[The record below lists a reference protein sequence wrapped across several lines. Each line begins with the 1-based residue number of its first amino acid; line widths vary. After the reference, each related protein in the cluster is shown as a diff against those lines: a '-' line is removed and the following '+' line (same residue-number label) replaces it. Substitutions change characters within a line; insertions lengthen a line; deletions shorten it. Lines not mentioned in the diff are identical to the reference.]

1 MKKVKAEEAPM
12 EEKDKNKV
20 VHTVRISGLFNSPP
34 NDKEIYQAMKEFQR
48 IQRFL
53 RWMPLLFITIIGVV
67 FYIVMKLFELNFSG
81 FIIIIV
87 STIFLLKELGTLL
100 FSFQMRNRIMKPL
113 EKLRV
118 AVDEISKGHYG
129 FTVEEDELNMVGD
142 LISSFNNMSVKLK
155 EADDLKEKYEL
166 NRKELIAGIS
176 HDLKSP
182 ITSIIGYVD
191 AIQTGVATT
200 EEKRDKY
207 LSIIESN
214 AQYTNKLI
222 DDLFLF
228 SKLDINQMKYEF
240 IKLPIR
246 EFLEDVIVE
255 KKLEFEEQGIRVDY
269 NMDINNDQQ
278 LAIDGKMVYRIMSN
292 ILSNAVKYGDKEMP
306 RIYINATKVD
316 EGVEVR
322 ITDNGPGIP
331 EKNVRHIFDVF
342 YRGDASRNK
351 EIGGTG
357 LGLAIAKQLV
367 EAHGGTIYA
376 ESEIGVGTSIVF
388 SLKERNH
395 KEDYNG

>member
-1 MKKVKAEEAPM
+1 M
-12 EEKDKNKV
+12 EENNKKKV
-20 VHTVRISGLFNSPP
+20 VHTVSISGLFNTPP
-34 NDKEIYQAMKEFQR
+34 NEKEIYQAMREFQR

-53 RWMPLLFITIIGVV
+53 RWMPLLFISIMGAV
-67 FYIVMKLFELNFSG
+67 FVLVMKLFQLKFPS
-81 FIIIIV
+81 FVIILV
-87 STIFLLKELGTLL
+87 STIFILKELSTLF
-100 FSFQMRNRIMKPL
+100 FSLQMRNRIMKPL

-129 FTVEEDELNMVGD
+129 YTVDEEEFNMVGD
-142 LISSFNNMSVKLK
+142 LIASFNNMSVKLK
-155 EADDLKEKYEL
+155 EADELKEKYEQ

-176 HDLKSP
+176 HDLKTP

-228 SKLDINQMKYEF
+228 SKLDINQMKYDFVE
-240 IKLPIR
+240 LPIR

-255 KKLEFEEQGIRVDY
+255 KKLELEEQGVRVDY
-269 NMDINNDQQ
+269 NMDIESDRL

-292 ILSNAVKYGDKEMP
+292 ILSNAVKYGDRNEP
-306 RIYINATKVD
+306 RIYINALREVD
-316 EGVEVR
+316 GVKIR

-331 EKNVRHIFDVF
+331 EETVKHIFNVF

-351 EIGGTG
+351 EVGGTG

-367 EAHGGTIYA
+367 EAHGGTIIA
-376 ESEIGVGTSIVF
+376 SSEVGIGTSIEF
-388 SLKERNH
+388 TLRERNH
-395 KEDYNG
+395 KEEYNG